1 MCIFSINIVNE
12 IEGKWS
18 KHSCAKRIIAEIAFL
33 INFPC
38 WMQNQA
44 ALKFIQSNKF
54 ALFRRHFIH
63 TVFPLYSQKTQLPTG
78 LWYYYKFKIVF
89 TSFLEFTSG
98 RTILLCFM
106 QSMSHC
112 LLWMHKKHP
121 NQATKKDNNT
131 YEYREKRMQR
141 IENLFYYI
149 PANFVKEIFNKSTV
163 TEILRE
169 MDKRIFS
176 CSIRRITTRRKHKT
190 YDANYGIIH
199 KFCILFNNI
208 FSETIFSRK
217 FFEKKNFPFLSFF
230 SLIKFKKTTRL
241 GMNGNSFDFCG
252 KIRRNHRVFM
262 VLL

>member
-1 MCIFSINIVNE
+1 MHANAFNLLKMCIFSINIVNE

-78 LWYYYKFKIVF
+78 LWYYYKFNIVF

-112 LLWMHKKHP
+112 LLWMHKKTP
-121 NQATKKDNNT
+121 KSSNQ
-131 YEYREKRMQR
+131 
-141 IENLFYYI
+141 
-149 PANFVKEIFNKSTV
+149 
-163 TEILRE
+163 
-169 MDKRIFS
+169 
-176 CSIRRITTRRKHKT
+176 
-190 YDANYGIIH
+190 
-199 KFCILFNNI
+199 
-208 FSETIFSRK
+208 
-217 FFEKKNFPFLSFF
+217 
-230 SLIKFKKTTRL
+230 KKTTTHTSTEKKGCKEL
-241 GMNGNSFDFCG
+241 
-252 KIRRNHRVFM
+252 KIYFITFRRILSRKPLTSLQ
-262 VLL
+262 LLRYCEKWIKEFSHAAFTELQLEKNIKLMTRIMESYIHFVPFLTTFF